1 MAIINKKIQQ
11 GGGGE
16 GRRKRRK
23 RSNSNRAGLPENPQ
37 VNKAGQW
44 PPIITELA
52 NKFEKN

>member
-16 GRRKRRK
+16 GRRKRRR